1 MGISKH
7 EKKKRKK
14 KSMEMKLAIRPLVI
28 HHQKNKK
35 RKKRNRK
42 NSNRTMDNPP
52 SEKEESLQ
60 ANKTNENGV
69 EDKKQIDESLP
80 NRQREKRSK
89 RLKAIDKRGGSLLS
103 RRERKK
109 IKASSTITKDISQ
122 NRGANT
128 NVNFDDLVSKYKKR
142 LEKSNILGQGSSS
155 DATAPKKITLV

>member
-1 MGISKH
+1 
-7 EKKKRKK
+7 
-14 KSMEMKLAIRPLVI
+14 
-28 HHQKNKK
+28 
-35 RKKRNRK
+35 
-42 NSNRTMDNPP
+42 MDNPP

-69 EDKKQIDESLP
+69 EDKKQTDESLP

-109 IKASSTITKDISQ
+109 LKASSTTTKDISP

-155 DATAPKKITLV
+155 DATAPKKKSRWFDEE